1 MTSRQIEEWL
11 DRTESFCSTDYKS
24 VEGPMQELDS
34 HLLLRSHIL
43 GYRLSIADLAVWGA
57 LRGSKIGYG
66 AIKKGTMVNMRRWYS
81 FIEEADPWITSALH
95 AMNAVALERATIK
108 SKAGASYD
116 IALLDTDKG
125 VVTRF
130 PPEPS

>member
-1 MTSRQIEEWL
+1 
-11 DRTESFCSTDYKS
+11 
-24 VEGPMQELDS
+24 MQELDS

-66 AIKKGTMVNMRRWYS
+66 AIKKGSLVNMRRWYN
-81 FIEEADPWITSALH
+81 FIEEADPWITSVMQ

-108 SKAGASYD
+108 SKSGASYD
-116 IALLDTDKG
+116 IALPDTDKG